1 MHNTSNT
8 SCHFLKESYNPV
20 LAYPFALLK
29 PSAIQGDLTLHD
41 INKRINR
48 EPLTSR
54 TTSREYKSTLPSPL
68 SGKSVLALTRIYTE
82 GKGTITIMKTRGE
95 TKQEKVITL

>member
-1 MHNTSNT
+1 M
-8 SCHFLKESYNPV
+8 LKESYNPV

-41 INKRINR
+41 INRRINR

-54 TTSREYKSTLPSPL
+54 TTSRECKSTLPSPL